1 MGETSGRTQRE
12 HAYPGDLAGFVRERW
27 RRYPKGAEERDHGE
41 AGLPGAAVLEALLS
55 TCYQASLLREEE
67 RPVIFRMVFAGPQ
80 DFPEGEGPP
89 DGLHR
94 LEFEEPRLF
103 DEHELRRLSPAA
115 DFDRT
120 LVGVSEDDDG
130 ELKIWGVVHSGP
142 RWLRGVQGGREPSA
156 PLPPVPV
163 VEVEGPGRLQ
173 VKKGS
178 VAVAELE
185 AGRLSDSYADVF
197 ASQWLPDLFAPVRAE
212 LVELHEEARR
222 EAMSLGEPWAP
233 LDPDVSRKV
242 AQQMFRRLVSTVRD
256 ARHGGTIIIVPPGR
270 AEEVLAGH
278 HVFLKHAFV
287 DGEPRRRFRT
297 LIVRIMNRLAESHGR
312 GEEVAYP
319 RAVGWEEYV
328 WSEDREL
335 AELDEAIFEFA
346 HLVAGLAAVDGAVVM
361 TRRFELLGFGG
372 EISGELTPVHSVRKS
387 LDLEGESTVEEG
399 TQGVGTRHRS
409 AYRLAGA
416 LPDVLLVVVSQDGDA
431 RFVRDKD
438 GAVTCWDQ
446 A

>member
-1 MGETSGRTQRE
+1 
-12 HAYPGDLAGFVRERW
+12 VRERW
-27 RRYPKGAEERDHGE
+27 DRHPKGADEADEDG
-41 AGLPGAAVLEALLS
+41 AGLPEGPVLEVLLS

-67 RPVIFRMVFAGPQ
+67 RPVVFRMIFADPHC
-80 DFPEGEGPP
+80 FPEGDGPP

-94 LEFEEPRLF
+94 LEFEEPRAF

-115 DFDRT
+115 DFDRS
-120 LVGVSEDDDG
+120 LIGVSADEDG
-130 ELKIWGVVHSGP
+130 EAKIWGVVHSGP

-178 VAVAELE
+178 VSVAELE
-185 AGRLSDSYADVF
+185 AGRLSASYADVF
-197 ASQWLPDLFAPVRAE
+197 ASRWLPNLFAPARAE
-212 LVELHEEARR
+212 LVDLHEEARR
-222 EAMSLGEPWAP
+222 EATSLGEPWAP
-233 LDPDVSRKV
+233 LDPDLSRKV

-256 ARHGGTIIIVPPGR
+256 AHHGGTIVIVPPER
-270 AEEVLAGH
+270 AEEVLAGE
-278 HVFLKHAFV
+278 HVSLKHAFV

-297 LIVRIMNRLAESHGR
+297 LIVHIMNRLAQSHGR
-312 GEEVAYP
+312 GGEVAYP

-372 EISGELTPVHSVRKS
+372 EISGELEPVHAVRKS
-387 LDLEGESTVEEG
+387 LDLEGESTIEEG

-409 AYRLAGA
+409 AYRLAAA

-431 RFVRDKD
+431 RFVRNKE

>member
-1 MGETSGRTQRE
+1 M
-12 HAYPGDLAGFVRERW
+12 RERW
-27 RRYPKGAEERDHGE
+27 ERQPQGAEQASDGGV
-41 AGLPGAAVLEALLS
+41 ALPDRPVLETLLS

-67 RPVIFRMVFAGPQ
+67 RPVVFRMIFADPQ
-80 DFPEGEGPP
+80 DFPESDGPP

-94 LEFEEPRLF
+94 LEFEEPRPF

-115 DFDRT
+115 DFDRS
-120 LVGVSEDDDG
+120 LIGVAADEEG
-130 ELKIWGVVHSGP
+130 ETRIWGLVYSGP

-156 PLPPVPV
+156 PLPPVLV
-163 VEVEGPGRLQ
+163 VEVEGAGRLQ

-178 VAVAELE
+178 VSVAELE
-185 AGRLSDSYADVF
+185 AGRLSASYADVF

-212 LVELHEEARR
+212 LVELHEEARGG
-222 EAMSLGEPWAP
+222 AASLGEPWAP
-233 LDPDVSRKV
+233 LDPDLSRKV
-242 AQQMFRRLVSTVRD
+242 AQQMFRRLVSTVRN
-256 ARHGGTIIIVPPGR
+256 AHHGGTIVIMPPER
-270 AEEVLAGH
+270 AGEVLAGE
-278 HVFLKHAFV
+278 HVSLKHTFS

-297 LIVRIMNRLAESHGR
+297 LIVRIMNRLAQSHGR

-346 HLVAGLAAVDGAVVM
+346 HLVAGLAAVDGAVVI

-372 EISGELTPVHSVRKS
+372 EISGELEPVHAVRKS
-387 LDLEGESTVEEG
+387 LDLEGESTIEEG

-409 AYRLAGA
+409 AYRLAAA
-416 LPDVLLVVVSQDGDA
+416 LPDVLLVVISQDGDA
-431 RFVRDKD
+431 RFVRDRN

>member
-1 MGETSGRTQRE
+1 M
-12 HAYPGDLAGFVRERW
+12 RERW
-27 RRYPKGAEERDHGE
+27 GRHPEGAEEGNEEGVR
-41 AGLPGAAVLEALLS
+41 LPEGPVLETLLS

-67 RPVIFRMVFAGPQ
+67 RPVVFRMIFADPR
-80 DFPEGEGPP
+80 DFPESDGPP

-94 LEFEEPRLF
+94 LEFEEPRPF

-115 DFDRT
+115 DFDRS
-120 LVGVSEDDDG
+120 LIGVSAG
-130 ELKIWGVVHSGP
+130 EEGETKIWGVVHSGP

-178 VAVAELE
+178 VSVAELE
-185 AGRLSDSYADVF
+185 AGKLSASYADVF
-197 ASQWLPDLFAPVRAE
+197 ASKWLPDLFAPVRAE
-212 LVELHEEARR
+212 LVELHEEARG
-222 EAMSLGEPWAP
+222 EAASLGEPWAP
-233 LDPDVSRKV
+233 LDPDLSRKV
-242 AQQMFRRLVSTVRD
+242 AQQMFRRLVSTVRN
-256 ARHGGTIIIVPPGR
+256 AHHGGTIVIMPPER
-270 AEEVLAGH
+270 AGEVLAGE
-278 HVFLKHAFV
+278 HVSLKHKFS

-297 LIVRIMNRLAESHGR
+297 LIVRIMNRLAQSHGR

-372 EISGELTPVHSVRKS
+372 EISGELEPVQAVRKS
-387 LDLEGESTVEEG
+387 LDLEGESTIEEG

-416 LPDVLLVVVSQDGDA
+416 LPDVLLVVISQDGDA
-431 RFVRDKD
+431 RFVRDRD
-438 GAVTCWDQ
+438 GVVTCWDQ

>member
-1 MGETSGRTQRE
+1 M
-12 HAYPGDLAGFVRERW
+12 RERW
-27 RRYPKGAEERDHGE
+27 ERQPQGAEQASDEGV
-41 AGLPGAAVLEALLS
+41 ALPDGPVLETLLS

-67 RPVIFRMVFAGPQ
+67 RPVVFRMIFADPQ
-80 DFPEGEGPP
+80 DFPESDGPP

-94 LEFEEPRLF
+94 LEFEEPRPF

-115 DFDRT
+115 DFDRS
-120 LVGVSEDDDG
+120 LIGVSADEEG
-130 ELKIWGVVHSGP
+130 ETRIWGLVYSGP
-142 RWLRGVQGGREPSA
+142 RWLRSVQGGREPSA
-156 PLPPVPV
+156 PLPPVLV
-163 VEVEGPGRLQ
+163 VEVEGAGRLQ

-178 VAVAELE
+178 VSVAELE
-185 AGRLSDSYADVF
+185 AGRLSASYADVF

-212 LVELHEEARR
+212 LVELHEEARGG
-222 EAMSLGEPWAP
+222 AASLGEPWAP
-233 LDPDVSRKV
+233 LDPDLSRKV
-242 AQQMFRRLVSTVRD
+242 AQQMFRRLVSTVRN
-256 ARHGGTIIIVPPGR
+256 AHHGGTIVIMPPER
-270 AEEVLAGH
+270 AGEVLAWE
-278 HVFLKHAFV
+278 HVSLKHTFS

-297 LIVRIMNRLAESHGR
+297 LIVRIMNRLAQSHGR
-312 GEEVAYP
+312 GREVAYP

-335 AELDEAIFEFA
+335 AELDEAILEFA

-372 EISGELTPVHSVRKS
+372 EISGELEPVHAVRKS
-387 LDLEGESTVEEG
+387 LDLEGESTTEEG

-409 AYRLAGA
+409 AYRLAAA
-416 LPDVLLVVVSQDGDA
+416 LPDILLVVISQDGDA
-431 RFVRDKD
+431 RFVRHKD